1 MGLKSDW
8 PDKALKGS
16 RYSMN
21 TILKVNEVFHS
32 IQGEST
38 FAGLPCT
45 FIRLT
50 GCNLR
55 CSYCDTAYAYEEG
68 KEWSVPDLI
77 DYAKNYQSPL
87 VEVTGGEPLL
97 QAGTPELVRA
107 LLGEGCEVLV
117 ETNGSLDISVI
128 DKRAVIIMDMKCPDS
143 GMSDKNLFSNV
154 GCLKPRD
161 EIKFVIA
168 SEGDYLWAK
177 SMIREHRLEGTCAI
191 LFSSVYGKLQPSRLA
206 EWILRDDIKV
216 RLQLQLHKYIWG
228 PERRGV

>member
-1 MGLKSDW
+1 
-8 PDKALKGS
+8 
-16 RYSMN
+16 MN

-68 KEWSVPDLI
+68 KEWSIPDLI
-77 DYAKNYQSPL
+77 DCAKHYQSPL

-107 LLGEGCEVLV
+107 LLDEDREVLV

-143 GMSDKNLFSNV
+143 GMSDKNLFANV
-154 GCLKPRD
+154 GCLKSRD
-161 EIKFVIA
+161 EVKFVIA
-168 SEGDYLWAK
+168 SEGDYSWAK
-177 SMIREHRLEGTCAI
+177 SMIKEHRLERTCTI
-191 LFSSVYGKLQPSRLA
+191 LFSSVYGKLRPSRLA
-206 EWILRDDIKV
+206 EWILRDRLKA
-216 RLQLQLHKYIWG
+216 RLQLQLHKYIWE
-228 PERRGV
+228 PEKRGV